1 MAIDENKNELHV
13 DVEEKGEVEQRHSQ
27 GERLPD
33 NQCGIHDGY
42 SGGGYRRRERKRK
55 EGKWKLERRRKK
67 GPRSLETAVLFSVFS
82 S

>member
-42 SGGGYRRRERKRK
+42 SGGGLQKERKKEKRRKMEVRK
-55 EGKWKLERRRKK
+55 EKKER
-67 GPRSLETAVLFSVFS
+67 SEVFRNCCLV
-82 S
+82 

>member
-42 SGGGYRRRERKRK
+42 SGGLQKERKKEKRRKMEVRK
-55 EGKWKLERRRKK
+55 EKKER
-67 GPRSLETAVLFSVFS
+67 SEVFRNFCLV
-82 S
+82 

>member
-42 SGGGYRRRERKRK
+42 SGGATEGEKEREKK
-55 EGKWKLERRRKK
+55 ENG
-67 GPRSLETAVLFSVFS
+67 S
-82 S
+82 

>member
-42 SGGGYRRRERKRK
+42 SGGGLQKERKKEKRRKMEVRK
-55 EGKWKLERRRKK
+55 EKKER
-67 GPRSLETAVLFSVFS
+67 SEVFRNFCLV
-82 S
+82 